1 MADTEALAD
10 AVKALFPANVRPF
23 FGFVPDGTAL
33 PWSFV
38 LISIPSPQG
47 RRLDVSV
54 STRRCVVR
62 VRISGANDT
71 AVRRVWDNLAPSLE
85 GVRPVAAGWQTSPLI
100 QLNDDPQVFQ
110 DRDVKVNNQY
120 PIVCAVDFEFM
131 ATESPEETP

>member
-1 MADTEALAD
+1 MADTELLAD
-10 AVKALFPANVRPF
+10 AVKSLFPANVRPF
-23 FGFVPDGTAL
+23 FGAVPDGTTL

-38 LISIPSPQG
+38 LISIPNAAA
-47 RRLDVSV
+47 RRMDERV

-62 VRISGANDT
+62 VRLTAANDT
-71 AVRRVWDNLAPSLE
+71 AVRRVWDNLRPSLE
-85 GVRPVAAGWQTSPLI
+85 SVRPVAAGWQTTPLS

-131 ATESPEETP
+131 ATEIN